1 MYSRKWGGGV
11 HTERTPSKTTTIT
24 NKTRPAGS
32 FFPPA
37 WQAVRLAGPV
47 FYVYVFS
54 LGVSERNHVLVSIL
68 RKTGQGAK
76 RLEAALLETPLDQQH
91 ATGRLSTKQA
101 LRTRLF
107 LTPQERQM
115 FNDDISIYSSHH
127 SPSLHSPR

>member
-1 MYSRKWGGGV
+1 MILLPLSLLGDPKRYATGGNLGHRPLPAVHDLTRDGRWSTYDVSVLKKMGGGV
-11 HTERTPSKTTTIT
+11 HTERTPSKTATIT

-54 LGVSERNHVLVSIL
+54 LGVSERNNVLVSIL

-76 RLEAALLETPLDQQH
+76 RLEAALLETPLVD
-91 ATGRLSTKQA
+91 
-101 LRTRLF
+101 
-107 LTPQERQM
+107 
-115 FNDDISIYSSHH
+115 
-127 SPSLHSPR
+127 